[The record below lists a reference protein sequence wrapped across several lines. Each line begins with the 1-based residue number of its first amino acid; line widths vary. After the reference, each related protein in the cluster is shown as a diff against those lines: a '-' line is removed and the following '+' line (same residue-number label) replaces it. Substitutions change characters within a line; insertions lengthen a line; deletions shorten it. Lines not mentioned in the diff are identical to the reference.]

1 MPTKQRRKA
10 GRPLGAVSD
19 ETRMRV
25 IEAACKCFSERG
37 YGKTSNQD
45 IARLA
50 GVTTGALYHYFP
62 SKAELFAAVHGH
74 VQGVLV
80 EFYRRAFAEHT
91 TCLSQLC
98 AGMEASVADEPE
110 WQPELARFASIA
122 SVEIQRHRELGDIL
136 EADILGVRKF
146 FTRLIEA
153 GRARGEIAPDLATE
167 AVVDMII
174 ASFFGL
180 AWLRAQVGSAE
191 EHAAAVRAF
200 QRLLRGTVFPGGD
213 VGGNLPGQ
221 HSNGT
226 VSV

>member
-1 MPTKQRRKA
+1 MRTTEKRKP
-10 GRPLGAVSD
+10 GRPSGAVSD
-19 ETRMRV
+19 ETRLR
-25 IEAACKCFSERG
+25 ITEAACKCFAERG

-50 GVTTGALYHYFP
+50 GVTTGALYHYFT
-62 SKAELFAAVHGH
+62 SKAELFAAVHRH
-74 VQGVLV
+74 VQGVLF

-91 TCLSQLC
+91 TCVEQLC
-98 AGMEASVADEPE
+98 AGMEASVTGKPE
-110 WQPELARFASIA
+110 QPEVARFASIA
-122 SVEIQRHRELGDIL
+122 SVEIQRHRELSDIL
-136 EADILGVRKF
+136 AADIVGIRHF

-153 GRARGEIAPDLATE
+153 GRARGEIAPDLATQ

-200 QRLLRGTVFPGGD
+200 ERLLRGTVFPKVETGD
-213 VGGNLPGQ
+213 RLPSRHSDAMVG
-221 HSNGT
+221 
-226 VSV
+226 V

>member
-1 MPTKQRRKA
+1 MKQKRKA

-19 ETRMRV
+19 ETRLRI
-25 IEAACKCFSERG
+25 IEAACKCFAERG

-50 GVTTGALYHYFP
+50 GVTTGALYHYFS
-62 SKAELFAAVHGH
+62 SKAELFAAVHRH
-74 VQGVLV
+74 VQGVLF
-80 EFYRRAFAEHT
+80 EFYRRAFAEHP
-91 TCLSQLC
+91 TCVAQLC
-98 AGMEASVADEPE
+98 AGMEASVTGKPE
-110 WQPELARFASIA
+110 QPEVARFASIA
-122 SVEIQRHRELGDIL
+122 SVEIQRHGELGSIL
-136 EADILGVRKF
+136 EADIVGIRQF

-153 GRARGEIAPDLATE
+153 GRARGEIAPDMATE

-200 QRLLRGTVFPGGD
+200 QRLLRGTVFPEGKAAE
-213 VGGNLPGQ
+213 NLPDE
-221 HSNGT
+221 HSEGT
-226 VSV
+226 VAV